1 MKPVSLVIIT
11 ALSVFLIGAPVTSQA
26 KAQQKDS
33 RQVVVNDSK
42 SNNGSKASNH
52 RGSNKNTSHR
62 ANNHKG
68 NAKSHGNK
76 NRSHGKNKQ
85 HNNNKHVYN
94 NGHRSKKHHGHRRH
108 RSNNIA
114 KALLF
119 GAAVHHTFGRHGS
132 HHNGHPWC
140 PTHHIYHS
148 HHHGYNYNYSTNVH
162 YNAPYRVDTFVELA
176 EGRCYKVIEYSN
188 GDERRKRI
196 RDHHCDELDEFEEW
210 DDWDEQQ

>member
-1 MKPVSLVIIT
+1 MKPASLLIIT
-11 ALSVFLIGAPVTSQA
+11 ALSVFLIAAPVVTQA

-33 RQVVVNDSK
+33 RQVVVNDD
-42 SNNGSKASNH
+42 NKASNH
-52 RGSNKNTSHR
+52 RGSNKNI
-62 ANNHKG
+62 NHKG
-68 NAKSHGNK
+68 SNKNHSNK
-76 NRSHGKNKQ
+76 NRSHGKNK
-85 HNNNKHVYN
+85 HKNNHSYNNN
-94 NGHRSKKHHGHRRH
+94 HRSKKHHGHKRH
-108 RSNNIA
+108 QSHNIA

-119 GAAVHHTFGRHGS
+119 GAAVHHAFGRHGS
-132 HHNGHPWC
+132 HHNGHAWC
-140 PTHHIYHS
+140 PTHNIYHT
-148 HHHGYNYNYSTNVH
+148 HRHGYSYNYNYNTNVH